1 MAHTPTGS
9 RRPPSGAP
17 NPAPGAAGPPP
28 PRAPPGPGR
37 EGDPGPPGRAR
48 GVRAG
53 ARRTRVQTWLPELE
67 RNIPWVDLLTAEQ
80 VQTIH
85 DASMDILEE
94 VGIDFRCDEAAAS
107 WAATGAK
114 VDGHRVRIDREH
126 LMDLIG
132 TAPSSYTMTA
142 RNPERTVTVGDGKQ
156 IFTPSYGAPYVL
168 GLDGVRRP
176 GTIEDFR
183 NFTKLNHL
191 SPALHMSGG
200 VVCEPMDIA
209 VPKRHLHMTQSLLR
223 YSDKPFM
230 GAVTSKER
238 AEDSLHMAGIVFGQD
253 EVRETTVMTCLA
265 NGNTPLVW
273 DQTMLDSVR
282 VFAGANQATL
292 FSPFVLGGAS
302 TPASTVGAVIQV
314 NIEALTGVAFS
325 QLVRAGAPAL
335 YGQWLSTV
343 SMKTGAPQAGTPEIC
358 HMNMLTAQMARHYR
372 LPSRCSGSCTSSKI
386 VDAQAGYEAAR
397 NMYGV
402 LMAGTNFVLSTT
414 GYLESAMCQSYA
426 KWVLDNEQLE
436 MMYRLN
442 SGPSFD
448 DLDEVLATMREV
460 PPGGHFL
467 GTAHTLANFQA
478 AFSMPEMMN
487 SDNYEQWLAD
497 GALSAE
503 ERAVARC
510 RRMLDEY
517 EEPALSD
524 DVAAELD
531 DFVARREAELP
542 DTVR

>member
-1 MAHTPTGS
+1 MTDTAVEPELG
-9 RRPPSGAP
+9 RVRQGRDAR
-17 NPAPGAAGPPP
+17 AA
-28 PRAPPGPGR
+28 R
-37 EGDPGPPGRAR
+37 
-48 GVRAG
+48 
-53 ARRTRVQTWLPELE
+53 RRTRTRSWLPELE
-67 RNIPWVDLLTAEQ
+67 RRIPWVDLLSDDQ
-80 VQTIH
+80 VQVIH
-85 DASMDILEE
+85 DASMDVVEE
-94 VGIDFRCDEAAAS
+94 VGVEFRCDDALALWRDAGAA
-107 WAATGAK
+107 
-114 VDGHRVRIDREH
+114 VDGARVRLDREH
-126 LMDLIG
+126 LMALVG
-132 TAPSSYTMTA
+132 TAPSSYTMVA
-142 RNPERTVTVGDGKQ
+142 RDPTHTVTVGNGKT

-168 GLDGVRRP
+168 GLDGTRRP
-176 GTIEDFR
+176 GTLEDFK

-200 VVCEPMDIA
+200 VVCEPMDVP
-209 VPKRHLHMTQSLLR
+209 VPKRHLYMTQNLLT
-223 YSDKPFM
+223 YSSKPFM

-253 EVRETTVMTCLA
+253 VVRDTTVMTCLA

-273 DQTMLDSVR
+273 DKTMLDSVR
-282 VFAGANQATL
+282 VFAAANQATL

-335 YGQWLSTV
+335 YGQWVSTV

-358 HMNMLTAQMARHYR
+358 HMNLLTAQMARHYG
-372 LPSRCSGSCTSSKI
+372 LPSRCSGSCSSSKM

-426 KWVLDNEQLE
+426 KWVLDSEQLE
-436 MMYRLN
+436 MMYRLG
-442 SGPSFD
+442 SGVSFD
-448 DLDEVLATMREV
+448 DLDEVLDTMREV
-460 PPGGHFL
+460 PPGGHHL
-467 GTAHTLANFQA
+467 GTAHTLANFQT

-503 ERAVARC
+503 DRATAKC
-510 RRMLDEY
+510 RQLLEEY
-517 EEPALSD
+517 EEPALDD
-524 DVAAELD
+524 DVRAELD
-531 DFVARREAELP
+531 EFVTRRDAELP
-542 DTVR
+542 DLVS

>member
-1 MAHTPTGS
+1 MTDTAVEPELG
-9 RRPPSGAP
+9 RVRQGRDAR
-17 NPAPGAAGPPP
+17 AA
-28 PRAPPGPGR
+28 R
-37 EGDPGPPGRAR
+37 
-48 GVRAG
+48 
-53 ARRTRVQTWLPELE
+53 RRTRTRSWLPEME
-67 RNIPWVDLLTAEQ
+67 RRIPWVDLLSDDQ
-80 VQTIH
+80 VQVIH
-85 DASMDILEE
+85 DASMDVVEE
-94 VGIDFRCDEAAAS
+94 VGVEFRCDDALALWRDAGAA
-107 WAATGAK
+107 
-114 VDGHRVRIDREH
+114 VDGARVRLDREH
-126 LMDLIG
+126 LMALVG
-132 TAPSSYTMTA
+132 TAPSSYTMVA
-142 RNPERTVTVGDGKQ
+142 RDPTHTVTVGNGKT

-168 GLDGVRRP
+168 GLDGTRRP
-176 GTIEDFR
+176 GTLEDFK

-200 VVCEPMDIA
+200 VVCEPMDVP
-209 VPKRHLHMTQSLLR
+209 VPKRHLYMTQNLLT
-223 YSDKPFM
+223 YSSKPFM

-253 EVRETTVMTCLA
+253 VVRDTTVMTCLA

-273 DQTMLDSVR
+273 DKTMLDSVR
-282 VFAGANQATL
+282 VFAAANQATL

-335 YGQWLSTV
+335 YGQWVSTV

-358 HMNMLTAQMARHYR
+358 HMNLLTAQMARHYG
-372 LPSRCSGSCTSSKI
+372 LPSRCSGSCSSSKM

-426 KWVLDNEQLE
+426 KWVLDSEQLE
-436 MMYRLN
+436 MMYRLG
-442 SGPSFD
+442 SGVSFD
-448 DLDEVLATMREV
+448 DLDEVLDTMREV
-460 PPGGHFL
+460 PPGGHHL
-467 GTAHTLANFQA
+467 GTAHTLANFQT

-503 ERAVARC
+503 DRATAKC
-510 RRMLDEY
+510 RQLLEEY
-517 EEPALSD
+517 EEPALDD
-524 DVAAELD
+524 DVRAELD
-531 DFVARREAELP
+531 EFVARRDAELP
-542 DTVR
+542 DLVS

>member
-1 MAHTPTGS
+1 MTDTSVEPELGRV
-9 RRPPSGAP
+9 RRGRDAR
-17 NPAPGAAGPPP
+17 AA
-28 PRAPPGPGR
+28 R
-37 EGDPGPPGRAR
+37 
-48 GVRAG
+48 
-53 ARRTRVQTWLPELE
+53 RRTRTRFWLPELE
-67 RNIPWVDLLTAEQ
+67 RRIPWVDLLSDDQ
-80 VQTIH
+80 VQVIH
-85 DASMDILEE
+85 DASMDVVEE
-94 VGIDFRCDEAAAS
+94 IGVEFRCDDALALWRDAGAA
-107 WAATGAK
+107 
-114 VDGHRVRIDREH
+114 VDGARVRLDREQ
-126 LMDLIG
+126 LMALVG
-132 TAPSSYTMTA
+132 TAPSSYTMVA
-142 RNPERTVTVGDGKQ
+142 RDPTHTVTVGNGKT

-168 GLDGVRRP
+168 GLDGTRRP
-176 GTIEDFR
+176 GTLEDFK

-200 VVCEPMDIA
+200 VVCEPMDVP
-209 VPKRHLHMTQSLLR
+209 VPKRHLYMTQNLLT
-223 YSDKPFM
+223 YSSKPFM

-253 EVRETTVMTCLA
+253 VVRDTTVMTCLA

-273 DQTMLDSVR
+273 DKTMLDSVR
-282 VFAGANQATL
+282 VFAAANQATL

-335 YGQWLSTV
+335 YGQWVSTV

-358 HMNMLTAQMARHYR
+358 HMNLLTAQMARHYG
-372 LPSRCSGSCTSSKI
+372 LPSRCSGSCSSSKM

-426 KWVLDNEQLE
+426 KWVLDSEQLE
-436 MMYRLN
+436 MMYRLG
-442 SGPSFD
+442 SGVSFD
-448 DLDEVLATMREV
+448 DLDEVLDTMREV
-460 PPGGHFL
+460 PPGGHHL
-467 GTAHTLANFQA
+467 GTAHTLANFQT

-503 ERAVARC
+503 DRATAKC
-510 RRMLDEY
+510 RQLLEEY
-517 EEPALSD
+517 EEPALDD
-524 DVAAELD
+524 DVRAELD
-531 DFVARREAELP
+531 EFVARRDAELP
-542 DTVR
+542 DLVS